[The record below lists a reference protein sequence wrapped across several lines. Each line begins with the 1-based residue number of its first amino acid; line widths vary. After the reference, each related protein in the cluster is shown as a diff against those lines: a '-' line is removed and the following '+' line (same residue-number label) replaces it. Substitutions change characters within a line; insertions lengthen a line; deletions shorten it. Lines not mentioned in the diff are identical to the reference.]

1 MRSSSE
7 TVYSRRDVALAIG
20 LGLVLGSLFLLYG
33 RINHGPARWSA
44 RTPIDDLVPLVVPAV
59 VPYVSIYALA
69 AVTVVVLG
77 RRSPRLLSGALV
89 AAILAL
95 VASYLVYVV
104 AQTTVPRPTVT
115 GDDPLAQLLRVVY
128 AADKP
133 YNAFPSLHVAF
144 STILGIYWLRS
155 GHRLGPWIV
164 AWCGLI
170 AASTLLVHQH
180 YIADVVGGV
189 VVGGTA
195 SLVSRRMIGSR
206 SHG

>member
-1 MRSSSE
+1 LRSSSE
-7 TVYSRRDVALAIG
+7 PALTRREAGLIVG
-20 LGLVLGSLFLLYG
+20 LGLIVGALFLLYG

-59 VPYVSIYALA
+59 LPYVSIYALGA
-69 AVTVVVLG
+69 LTVVVLG

-95 VASYLVYVV
+95 VTSYVVYVA
-104 AQTTVPRPTVT
+104 AQTTVERPIVT
-115 GDDPLAQLLRVVY
+115 GDDPFSQLLRVVY
-128 AADKP
+128 AADEP

-144 STILGIYWLRS
+144 STIVAIYWLRS
-155 GHRLGPWIV
+155 GHRLAPWVV

-170 AASTLLVHQH
+170 AASTVLVHQH

-189 VVGGTA
+189 VVGGAA
-195 SLVSRRMIGSR
+195 SLVGQRAIRSRRR
-206 SHG
+206 

>member
-1 MRSSSE
+1 LI
-7 TVYSRRDVALAIG
+7 VG
-20 LGLVLGSLFLLYG
+20 LGLILGSLFLLYG

-59 VPYVSIYALA
+59 LPYVSIYALGA
-69 AVTVVVLG
+69 LTVVVLG

-95 VASYLVYVV
+95 VTSYLVYVA
-104 AQTTVPRPTVT
+104 AQTTVERPIVT
-115 GDDPLAQLLRVVY
+115 GGDPLSQLLRVVY
-128 AADKP
+128 TADEP

-144 STILGIYWLRS
+144 STIVAIYWLRS
-155 GHRLGPWIV
+155 GHRLGPLVV

-180 YIADVVGGV
+180 YVADVVGGA
-189 VVGGTA
+189 VVGGAA
-195 SLVSRRMIGSR
+195 SLVSQRAIGSR
-206 SHG
+206 RG